1 MIRQTKRLVYGEFI
15 MTRIL
20 VTGGAGYIG
29 SVLIPKLLL
38 DGFKVTCVDN
48 LLYEP
53 TSLMMA
59 TSNKNFD
66 LVIGD
71 ARDEELMRPLIENAD
86 VIIPLACMTGA
97 PLCNKDKVAASTVNR
112 DSVIMCSKLSSKNQ
126 LLIYPCTNS
135 GYGIGEEGIFCTEES
150 PLNPISLYGKTKV
163 DAEKIVLKHKNS
175 IVFRLATVFGYSYR
189 MRTDLLVN
197 FLVNMAVR
205 NKKISL
211 FEPHFRRNY
220 IHVLDVAN
228 AFIFSISN
236 FNKMR
241 GNIFNVGLSNA
252 NLTKIQLA
260 QLIKKNIKGTKIIN
274 LKNKKDPDKRDYFV
288 SNKKIERL
296 GFKPNIS
303 IEEGIIELKNIFETF
318 NFEKNKN
325 NY

>member
-1 MIRQTKRLVYGEFI
+1 MKKLN
-15 MTRIL
+15 IL
-20 VTGGAGYIG
+20 ITGGAGYLG
-29 SVLIPKLLL
+29 SILTTKLVEA
-38 DGFKVTCVDN
+38 GHYVTVVDILEFN
-48 LLYEP
+48 KI
-53 TSLMMA
+53 SL
-59 TSNKNFD
+59 SHLFVKKNFKFIKGDVRDKNLILKQIKKMD
-66 LVIGD
+66 L
-71 ARDEELMRPLIENAD
+71 
-86 VIIPLACMTGA
+86 IIPLAALVGA
-97 PLCNKDKVAASTVNR
+97 PLCKKYPKKTIDINYKSIKY
-112 DSVIMCSKLSSKNQ
+112 ILSKLKSSQKIIFPN
-126 LLIYPCTNS
+126 TNS
-135 GYGIGEEGIFCTEES
+135 GYGIGKKNKFCDEKS

-175 IVFRLATVFGYSYR
+175 VVFRLATVFGYSYR

-228 AFIFSISN
+228 AFIFTISN
-236 FNKMR
+236 FSKMR

-260 QLIKKNIKGTKIIN
+260 KLIKKNIEGTKIIQ

-288 SNKKIERL
+288 SNKKIEKL
-296 GFKPNIS
+296 GFKPTVS